1 MSGNEKGGVKAAA
14 TNKKKYGEDFYRKI
28 GSIGGS
34 KSKGGGFA
42 SEIVGQDGLTGYERA
57 RIAGAKGG
65 SVMGN
70 SYKNNTKNQISINK

>member
-1 MSGNEKGGVKAAA
+1 MSGNETGGKRAAA
-14 TNKKKYGEDFYRKI
+14 TNKRKYGEDFYRKI

-34 KSKGGGFA
+34 KSKGGGFG
-42 SEIVGQDGLTGYERA
+42 SEIVGADGLTGFERA

-70 SYKNNTKNQISINK
+70 SYKNMTKKQISIN

>member
-1 MSGNEKGGVKAAA
+1 MSGNETGGKRAAA
-14 TNKKKYGEDFYRKI
+14 TNKRKYGEDFYQKI

-34 KSKGGGFA
+34 KSRNGGFG
-42 SEIVGQDGLTGYERA
+42 SEIVGDDGLTGYERA

-70 SYKNNTKNQISINK
+70 SYKNTTKKQISIN